1 MPPPIQ
7 PTGPLPPPSDLVVF
21 TSIMQNMQVEP
32 DKDAQRVTFLP
43 TGESLTVLGDADEAQ
58 SKLGKE
64 GEWLMVQTAAGLAGF
79 VDATKV
85 RSLVQALPPS
95 DLVVYPTGFLNL
107 RAGPATA
114 FPAVGGLNETEALTV
129 LGDSGVARSK
139 LGKLNEWLQ
148 VQTGDGQI
156 GYVAAWFVRTTGQP
170 APSSDLVI
178 FSTADFLEV
187 RAWPAMHANRLTVV
201 KPKDRLVVLG
211 MESSA
216 REKIGLEDQW
226 VNVRTPA
233 GFVGFVPAWQVK
245 I

>member
-1 MPPPIQ
+1 
-7 PTGPLPPPSDLVVF
+7 
-21 TSIMQNMQVEP
+21 MQNMQVEP

-43 TGESLTVLGDADEAQ
+43 TGESLTVLGDADEAKA
-58 SKLGKE
+58 KLGQTD
-64 GEWLMVQTAAGLAGF
+64 EWIMVQTAGGLAGF

-95 DLVVYPTGFLNL
+95 DLVVYPTGLLNL

-114 FPAVGGLNETEALTV
+114 FPTIGSVNETEPLTV

-139 LGKLNEWLQ
+139 LGKLNQWLQ
-148 VQTGDGQI
+148 VQTGSGQI
-156 GYVAAWFVRTTGQP
+156 GYVAAWFVRLTGQP
-170 APSSDLVI
+170 APSSDLMV

-201 KPKDRLVVLG
+201 KPKDKLVVLG
-211 MESSA
+211 IESSA
-216 REKIGLEDQW
+216 REKIGLEDKW
-226 VNVRTPA
+226 INVRTPA

-245 I
+245 L